1 MLVGFCFVPAV
12 ILFRW
17 WFFVGL
23 RFTFFA
29 GKELHDFGVGEI
41 LFDFEFDEGEDL
53 ERGERDDEWVLAV
66 ETDVF
71 LVDYWVGHEA
81 AVADGED
88 GFAVGVRFGSHEQRA
103 QVYFFDPFLRH
114 LQLHQSLVASS
125 SCLVTFQHLGN
136 FR

>member
-12 ILFRW
+12 VLLRW
-17 WFFVGL
+17 RLFVGL
-23 RFTFFA
+23 GFTFFA

-53 ERGERDDEWVLAV
+53 ERGKGDDEGVLAV

-71 LVDYWVGHEA
+71 FVDYWVRHEA
-81 AVADGED
+81 AVADWED
-88 GFAVGVRFGSHEQRA
+88 GFAVSVRFRSHEQRTEI
-103 QVYFFDPFLRH
+103 YFFDPFLRH

-125 SCLVTFQHLGN
+125 SCFVPFKHLGN
-136 FR
+136 FC